1 MTLKLV
7 TAILMTMAAIAWLGS
22 ALLLP
27 SGGGSTTRW
36 LLVAGF
42 GGLSIF
48 YWVTYFR
55 MKNSTSGT
63 E

>member
-1 MTLKLV
+1 
-7 TAILMTMAAIAWLGS
+7 MTMAAIAWLGS
-22 ALLLP
+22 ALMVP
-27 SGGGSTTRW
+27 SGAGSTTRW
-36 LLVAGF
+36 LIVAAF
-42 GGLSIF
+42 GGLAIF

>member
-1 MTLKLV
+1 MKLKLV

-22 ALLLP
+22 ALMVP
-27 SGGGSTTRW
+27 SGAGSTTRW
-36 LLVAGF
+36 LIVAAF
-42 GGLSIF
+42 GGLAIF